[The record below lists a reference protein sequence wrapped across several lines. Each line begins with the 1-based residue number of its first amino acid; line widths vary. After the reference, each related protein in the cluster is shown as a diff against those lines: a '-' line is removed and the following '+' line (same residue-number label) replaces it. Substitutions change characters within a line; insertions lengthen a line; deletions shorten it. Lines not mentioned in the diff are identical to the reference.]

1 MAENMMEQQASGQ
14 AGGGAKIENDGLTLS
29 GLLGILRKHIIT
41 IVITFFVVLGTVI
54 VLTAMSPV
62 QYSTT
67 TQLFATY
74 NDSSDGT
81 SNSSEQNSGSSYIMS
96 QIKSYP
102 VLTTTQS
109 VLQPVI
115 EDLGLHTT
123 VAQLK
128 EQVSV
133 TNPTNTAFVN
143 ISVTDGNPAQAADI
157 ANAIAKSLSSVV
169 ENTLYA
175 SGSHSSVKLSIVQP
189 AVAPNLPSSPKWKFN
204 ILIGIVGGLILGVFA
219 ALLKDV
225 LSKRIQDDDEISEY
239 IDAPIIGR
247 IPEEELLNS
256 TKPVIV
262 SEPGSPVAEGFRRV
276 RTNLSFMA
284 PMEDTNCRLI
294 VVTSTGASEGKT
306 TTSVNIAAA
315 LAENGAKVLLI
326 DADLRHPSVANK
338 LDIDGSAGLTH
349 VLSGQ
354 ASVKDVVQRYW
365 KPNLHVMPAGPK
377 PPNASALLNSPIM
390 VELLNN
396 AIERYDYVLVDTA
409 PMVVANDAVIFVR
422 RGGSLIMVCRRDQTL
437 KRDLREISEELT
449 TLDLSANGVI
459 FNCARE
465 SKKSFE
471 HSNYY
476 YYYSDRNKEHRK
488 KPRFS
493 LK

>member
-41 IVITFFVVLGTVI
+41 IIVTFFVVLGAVI
-54 VLTAMSPV
+54 ALTAVSPV

-81 SNSSEQNSGSSYIMS
+81 ANSSEQNNGSSYIMG

-102 VLTTTQS
+102 ALTTTQS

-115 EDLGLHTT
+115 DELGLHTT
-123 VAQLK
+123 VGQLK
-128 EQVSV
+128 GQISV
-133 TNPTNTAFVN
+133 TNPTDTAFVN
-143 ISVTDGNPAQAADI
+143 ISVTDSDPAQAATI
-157 ANAIAKSLSSVV
+157 ANGAAKSLSSVV

-189 AVAPNLPSSPKWKFN
+189 ATVPSAPSSPKWKLN
-204 ILIGIVGGLILGVFA
+204 ILAAIVGGLILGVFA

-225 LSKRIQDDDEISEY
+225 LSKRIQDGDEVGEF

-247 IPEEELLNS
+247 IAEEEVLNT
-256 TKPVIV
+256 TKPAVI
-262 SEPGSPVAEGFRRV
+262 SEPGSPGAEDFRRI

-284 PMEDTNCRLI
+284 PVEDTNCRLI

-306 TTSVNIAAA
+306 TMSVNIAAA

-338 LDIDGSAGLTH
+338 LDLDGAAGLTH
-349 VLSGQ
+349 VLPGQ

-396 AIERYDYVLVDTA
+396 ALERYDYVLVDTA

-422 RGGSLIMVCRRDQTL
+422 RGGSLVMVCRRDQTL
-437 KRDLREISEELT
+437 KRDLREISDELT
-449 TLDLSANGVI
+449 TLDLPVNGVI

-465 SKKSFE
+465 TKKSLE

-476 YYYSDRNKEHRK
+476 YYYSNRTVDHRK
-488 KPRFS
+488 KRRFS

>member
-1 MAENMMEQQASGQ
+1 MAEKIVEQQAPGQ
-14 AGGGAKIENDGLTLS
+14 AGSGVRPESEGMTLS
-29 GLLGILRKHIIT
+29 GLFGILRKHIIT

-175 SGSHSSVKLSIVQP
+175 SGSHSSVKLS
-189 AVAPNLPSSPKWKFN
+189 
-204 ILIGIVGGLILGVFA
+204 
-219 ALLKDV
+219 
-225 LSKRIQDDDEISEY
+225 
-239 IDAPIIGR
+239 
-247 IPEEELLNS
+247 
-256 TKPVIV
+256 
-262 SEPGSPVAEGFRRV
+262 
-276 RTNLSFMA
+276 
-284 PMEDTNCRLI
+284 
-294 VVTSTGASEGKT
+294 
-306 TTSVNIAAA
+306 
-315 LAENGAKVLLI
+315 
-326 DADLRHPSVANK
+326 
-338 LDIDGSAGLTH
+338 
-349 VLSGQ
+349 
-354 ASVKDVVQRYW
+354 
-365 KPNLHVMPAGPK
+365 
-377 PPNASALLNSPIM
+377 
-390 VELLNN
+390 
-396 AIERYDYVLVDTA
+396 VD
-409 PMVVANDAVIFVR
+409 
-422 RGGSLIMVCRRDQTL
+422 
-437 KRDLREISEELT
+437 
-449 TLDLSANGVI
+449 
-459 FNCARE
+459 
-465 SKKSFE
+465 
-471 HSNYY
+471 
-476 YYYSDRNKEHRK
+476 
-488 KPRFS
+488 
-493 LK
+493 

>member
-1 MAENMMEQQASGQ
+1 MADEYSEKQSTATAST
-14 AGGGAKIENDGLTLS
+14 AKQS
-29 GLLGILRKHIIT
+29 GVTFSDLFGILRKHWIT
-41 IVITFFVVLGTVI
+41 IVVTFVAVVGGVTLW
-54 VLTAMSPV
+54 TAMSPV
-62 QYSTT
+62 TYSSTA
-67 TQLFATY
+67 QLFATY
-74 NDSSDGT
+74 NDESDT
-81 SNSSEQNSGSSYIMS
+81 TNSAEQNSGSSYIMS

-102 VLTTTQS
+102 ALTTTQS

-115 EDLGLHTT
+115 EDLGLHIS

-128 EQVSV
+128 GQISV
-133 TNPTNTAFVN
+133 TNPANTAFVN
-143 ISVTDGNPAQAADI
+143 ISATNSNPEQAANI
-157 ANAIAKSLSSVV
+157 ANAVAKSLSSVV
-169 ENTLYA
+169 ENTLYS
-175 SGSHSSVKLSIVQP
+175 SGTHSSIKLSIVQP
-189 AVAPNLPSSPKWKFN
+189 AISSSTPSAPNWKLN
-204 ILIGIVGGLILGVFA
+204 ILIGIVGGLILGVFV

-225 LSKRIQDDDEISEY
+225 LAKQIQDDDEISEY

-247 IPEEELLNS
+247 IPEEDWLKG
-256 TKPVIV
+256 TKPAVV
-262 SEPGSPVAEGFRRV
+262 NEPGSPVAEDFRRV

-284 PMEDTNCRLI
+284 PVEDTNCRLI

-306 TTSVNIAAA
+306 TISVNIAAA

-338 LDIDGSAGLTH
+338 LDLDGAAGLTH

-422 RGGSLIMVCRRDQTL
+422 RGGALIMVCRRAQTL

-459 FNCARE
+459 FNCARD
-465 SKKSFE
+465 SKKSLE

-476 YYYSDRNKEHRK
+476 YYYSDHNKDHRK
-488 KPRFS
+488 KRRFS
-493 LK
+493 FK